1 MRRWIYG
8 GRQLKVQLVG
18 SDEAGKSELLVY
30 LYQNGIIPPT
40 KKPWELIAYE
50 GVPVE
55 YPRGWELR
63 LYNTWGMK
71 TCALPPANFAIPTQ
85 DESHR

>member
-18 SDEAGKSELLVY
+18 SDETGKSELLVY
-30 LYQNGIIPPT
+30 LYQNGINPPT
-40 KKPWELIAYE
+40 KKLWELIAYE

-55 YPRGWELR
+55 YPRGWELI
-63 LYNTWGMK
+63 LYSIWGMK
-71 TCALPPANFAIPTQ
+71 TCALPSANLAIPTQ
-85 DESHR
+85 DESRR